1 MSRNEGR
8 QDDRNNE
15 NQINNPSRE
24 RRKISYFDYSLLFVI
39 IFLIC
44 FGFLMMYSA
53 SSFSG
58 TMKYGDSR
66 YFLNKQLKASF
77 LGLFVMVGCMIINYN
92 LLKKFSV
99 IMYVSSIIMVLLVWS
114 PIGIKVNGARRW
126 IGFLGMSF
134 QPAEFV
140 KLTVIII
147 TAHYLTIHYRQ
158 LNSFVEVLKAMGF
171 GIFGAIWVGVVTRNM
186 SSAIII
192 MAITFIMVFVAS
204 NNWKE
209 FFMMGLAMIP
219 VGIAGVFL
227 AAFRAERFK
236 VWLHPVKYSSK
247 GGYQILQGLYA
258 IGSGG
263 ILGKGLGQSVQKLGY
278 IPEAQNDY
286 VFAIICEELGLVGA
300 FAVIFMFMFI
310 IYRMFIIA
318 SNAPN
323 LFASMMVVGVMTQ
336 IAVQVLLNIAVV
348 TKALPNTGV
357 TLPFISY
364 GGTSVLFLMFEIGIV
379 LGVSR
384 TIRRIN

>member
-1 MSRNEGR
+1 MSRNEGP
-8 QDDRNNE
+8 QDDRNKE
-15 NQINNPSRE
+15 NQIDTQSRE
-24 RRKISYFDYSLLFVI
+24 RRKVSYFDYSLLFVI

-58 TMKYGDSR
+58 TLKYGDSR

-77 LGLFVMVGCMIINYN
+77 LGLLVMIGCMVINYN

-99 IMYVSSIIMVLLVWS
+99 LMYGASLVMVTLVWS
-114 PIGIKVNGARRW
+114 PIGMEFNGARRW
-126 IGFLGMSF
+126 ISVLGMSF

-147 TAHYLTIHYRQ
+147 TAHYLT
-158 LNSFVEVLKAMGF
+158 LNYKRLNNFVEVFKAMGF
-171 GIFGAIWVGVVTRNM
+171 GIFGTLWVGIITKNM

-192 MAITFIMVFVAS
+192 MAITFVMVFVAS
-204 NNWKE
+204 KNWKE
-209 FFMMGLAMIP
+209 FILMGLAMIP
-219 VGIAGVFL
+219 VAVAGIFL

-310 IYRMFIIA
+310 IYRMYIIA
-318 SNAPN
+318 NNAPN

-336 IAVQVLLNIAVV
+336 IAIQVILNIAVV